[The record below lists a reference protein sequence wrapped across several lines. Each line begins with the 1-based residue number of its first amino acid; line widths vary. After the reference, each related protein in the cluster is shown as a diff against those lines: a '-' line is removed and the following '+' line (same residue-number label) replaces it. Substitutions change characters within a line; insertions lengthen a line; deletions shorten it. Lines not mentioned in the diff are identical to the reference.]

1 MTVRADGESIIDG
14 TVADGFEPVREAFAK
29 NFRARNELG
38 GACAVYHRGQKDV
51 DPWGGYRD
59 IAAEKPWEEDTM
71 VMVFSGTKGM
81 TAAATPVA
89 PSQGLFDLDDRIA
102 DHWPAFGRHEK
113 SAVTV
118 RQLLSHQAGL
128 AALDHRLSPDQIA
141 DQEFLSDLLAEKYL
155 D

>member
-1 MTVRADGESIIDG
+1 
-14 TVADGFEPVREAFAK
+14 
-29 NFRARNELG
+29 
-38 GACAVYHRGQKDV
+38 
-51 DPWGGYRD
+51 
-59 IAAEKPWEEDTM
+59 
-71 VMVFSGTKGM
+71 M

-89 PSQGLFDLDDRIA
+89 HSQGLFDLDDRIA

-141 DQEFLSDLLAEKYL
+141 DQEFLSDLLAEKHL
-155 D
+155 DWKPGTHQGITRSPPDGTVDCYVSLSSRSRCLVLGTGKGRMLIVY